1 MRKTIL
7 MPLVAIILASAVLL
21 GVYNGLLGLR
31 QARDEAELLS
41 KMQTILP
48 GSVSFEAEEYT
59 GEDANIRSV
68 YKGDTGYVVETVTYG
83 YAGNITMLIGVS
95 NEGKVTGLQIRQ
107 MQETW
112 GLGAQ
117 ALTDWEFLAQF
128 LNTTGNVAIA
138 ASGADAFSSATQT
151 PENEEAAAEE
161 VYVDGISGATVT
173 SKAIARSVN
182 SAVAF
187 VTGADAATQAT
198 KWGG

>member
-1 MRKTIL
+1 MRKPIL
-7 MPLVAIILASAVLL
+7 MPLLALVLAAGILL
-21 GVYNGLLGLR
+21 GAYNGLGAIR
-31 QARDEAELLS
+31 QARHEAELTA

-48 GSVSFEAEEYT
+48 GSTVFTAEEYT
-59 GEDANIRSV
+59 GEDANIRTV
-68 YKGDTGYVVETVTYG
+68 YKGETGYVVETCTYG

-138 ASGADAFSSATQT
+138 TSGADAFSGATGT
-151 PENEEAAAEE
+151 VEAAGEE
-161 VYVDGISGATVT
+161 TYVDGISGATVT

-182 SAVAF
+182 SAVGF
-187 VTGADAATQAT
+187 VTGADAVSEATS
-198 KWGG
+198 WGG